1 MFGSSPSYGKE
12 PNMTVTNPDRLLRI
26 TQLPDFGI
34 PYSRVHL
41 ARMAKE
47 GKFPAPIKL
56 SHKCIV
62 WRASAIEAWIAERE
76 AASIRTL
83 EVA

>member
-1 MFGSSPSYGKE
+1 M
-12 PNMTVTNPDRLLRI
+12 NATNPDRLVRI

-41 ARMAKE
+41 ARMAKA

-56 SHKCIV
+56 SHKCIA
-62 WRASAIEAWIAERE
+62 WRASVIEAWIAERE
-76 AASIRTL
+76 AESARAL